1 MKKHNKKKEIL
12 IYCPVIEIGGV
23 ATTLVK
29 VSNYLCQYYDIK
41 IFTIEHNYNKNKRN
55 KIINIMKKNN
65 YIRVHKNLSYM
76 DDWFIKENLN
86 E

>member
-29 VSNYLCQYYDIK
+29 VSNYLLSIK
-41 IFTIEHNYNKNKRN
+41 IM
-55 KIINIMKKNN
+55 KIYSLII
-65 YIRVHKNLSYM
+65 
-76 DDWFIKENLN
+76 
-86 E
+86 